1 MLRLLTQLTQKCG
14 GMIICRMGIARLS
27 ASLFVGWAYDEIGPC
42 ALWASAFIFWCFQFV
57 PFLAVWNH
65 WEPSA
70 MEKMH
75 AQFDG
80 ELAADADAEHYSPSE
95 LAKLKGKTSTAGLKS
110 PLLSGLE

>member
-1 MLRLLTQLTQKCG
+1 M
-14 GMIICRMGIARLS
+14 
-27 ASLFVGWAYDEIGPC
+27 FVGWAYDEIGPC

-75 AQFDG
+75 AQIDG
-80 ELAADADAEHYSPSE
+80 EIAVDADAELYSPSE
-95 LAKLKGKTSTAGLKS
+95 LKRRTPATPHDGLKS
-110 PLLSGLE
+110 PLLSGME